1 MGYYAVKYT
10 LDDGTTTT
18 VVEMMKKTGMAQ
30 GTCYARLNASTD
42 PAQVYRPLQHT
53 RSGKSYT
60 LDDGTVWTVDEV
72 AEFLGCKR
80 TSAGARLSS
89 MNGESK
95 RIFAKPRNDFSGEN
109 ALDEMMLKER
119 ISKRMY
125 EDSTGFWGIFNKMTG
140 VVK

>member
-18 VVEMMKKTGMAQ
+18 VVEMMKKTGMAH

-42 PAQVYRPLQHT
+42 PAKVYKPLQHT

-109 ALDEMMLKER
+109 ALDEVRLKES

-125 EDSTGFWGIFNKMTG
+125 EDSTGFWGIFNKMSG
-140 VVK
+140 VRT

>member
-18 VVEMMKKTGMAQ
+18 VTEMMKKTGLAQ

-42 PAQVYRPLQHT
+42 PEKVYKPLQHT

-72 AEFLGCKR
+72 AAFLGCKR

-89 MNGESK
+89 MNGDSK
-95 RIFAKPRNDFSGEN
+95 RIFALPRNDFSSEN
-109 ALDEMMLKER
+109 ALDELMLKER
-119 ISKRMY
+119 ISKRML
-125 EDSTGFWGIFNKMTG
+125 EDSTGFWGIFNKMSG
-140 VVK
+140 VRT

>member
-1 MGYYAVKYT
+1 MGYHAVKYT

-18 VVEMMKKTGMAQ
+18 VVGMMEKTGMAR

-109 ALDEMMLKER
+109 ALDEVRLKER
-119 ISKRMY
+119 VAKRMY

>member
-18 VVEMMKKTGMAQ
+18 VVEMMKKTGMAH

-42 PAQVYRPLQHT
+42 PAKVYKPLQHT

-80 TSAGARLSS
+80 TSAGARL
-89 MNGESK
+89 
-95 RIFAKPRNDFSGEN
+95 FAKPRNDFSGEN
-109 ALDEMMLKER
+109 ALDEVRLKES

-125 EDSTGFWGIFNKMTG
+125 EDSTGFWGIFNKMSG
-140 VVK
+140 VRT